1 MAAAPYE
8 LFGKTNWR
16 PGGIERFGL
25 PAGGW
30 KLYYTD
36 IFHTM
41 LNMPRYRFL
50 TVFFAVYVL
59 QYVLFALLYL
69 TQPDICVGATMKW
82 SHAIWF
88 SVQTAAT
95 LGYSGPMAP
104 NIDCTSINMLVLIQ
118 VIFASLLDYCMM
130 GLVFA
135 RFSTPVNRS
144 QTIRFSSNAVLFRQ
158 EGGFWCLSFRVAN
171 IRKHSLLQPQLFLH
185 LAIPDKINN
194 AIFSFDELEIDALST
209 QVVNLK
215 MGLPATVTHTIKP
228 GSPLFELSLDEM
240 ESRELGLL
248 CFMDGVDP
256 MTSNTIQAKHHFC
269 PSDIRMNEK
278 FTAIDLKQRRGGQ
291 VGLDFSGFDN
301 TVLAAL
307 STYNEEDHSLLYPV
321 SATGTSTMD
330 NIRHHMNELRSK
342 TIRSLTEV
350 GNAVV
355 NNAEMGVPKLH
366 LAKDDSVKELC
377 DLILTCSDANDPSLL
392 KDLRRRSAWIKETLM
407 SIEHASG
414 RGQWRVSP
422 PVAQT
427 GGSGL
432 HPGLF
437 SYDLKERTSW
447 RIEHPSQPGLDAPTL
462 PLALAYNNV
471 AGRPPL
477 LAVACETGFI
487 SLLPATVAPDAFC
500 RGPGRHAAMTW
511 PGVAPVKQWRAH
523 ENMIFDLVWGKDDTV
538 LYTASAD
545 ATVRVWDA
553 GTGAC
558 LASCIGH
565 EGSVKSISVMPDS
578 THILASGSRDGSIKV
593 WDTRVPGRKIR
604 GFNCLSSV
612 WCKQAAHA
620 PAGGSGSGGSSSK
633 SGSKRSRDVQTPAPS
648 VTAVQYLS
656 SGLLASGGM
665 GDGTV
670 KVWDLRNATAAV
682 ASASLA
688 QPLSTPPPPS
698 RPADRPPLPPP
709 TPMTPLTGGGG
720 KPPAGTPGSAQGRG
734 GGIHKSGGGS
744 PAGPGGGDRPVH
756 SFFGRSTP
764 RNYGIH
770 QLALAPAGDMLL
782 MSGSDSTLQMFRVAG
797 SQLGPVATFT
807 GHEVRNGAYVRVAI
821 SPDGSMIAGGSFNGD
836 TLVWEVSRPSQPA
849 CILKGHESE
858 STGVAWQPHTAHPTL
873 ASCGDDKCLLLW
885 QLDRQPLF
893 ATAPRTATAV
903 PAASQGPQLHQASP
917 PSLPQHQVRD
927 QEPLPPPLQ
936 PQPQLRRQE
945 ARQRQQLQGPQ
956 LQRQQQQQQRQV
968 PRSLVGLINHHP
980 ASGSSTPNL
989 TQAKRRTKGTASR
1002 TPFPVRDTG
1011 TLKIAAVAQ
1020 TGSSPSRIG
1029 ITTSTP
1035 TTHTAACPV
1044 ASSPLCL
1051 SAPPTQPLPPS
1062 TLIHRNP
1069 SACPAQPPQ
1078 PHTDAGL
1085 GHLARGAT
1093 PFSAF
1098 SGHSPLPVTHPSR
1111 TAPESSSRSP
1121 TLQHDPTLGAA
1132 ALQGSTPSAVLP
1144 TDSTL
1149 TNPGG
1154 RASLPV
1160 PVNITPSSASI
1171 MRTMPVSGRSGV
1183 DMAAR
1188 AAMVFSTFSTGRSL
1202 HRAESSTSGHAAQQ
1216 PAFDNK
1222 ENAAPAAV
1230 AGQLTRGRSF
1240 GGDPLGMADVAE
1252 LGQRRASAS
1261 GAFALPADQQRRQ
1274 QRRPSGM
1281 TSTTRNRQ
1289 ALGVVGATHATPGG
1303 PLGVRSGPG
1312 GRGDSSV
1319 LQPLDLTQLS
1329 RQRTLAP
1336 LALSPAVLQRL
1347 SALVPAPAVPLPS
1360 TTTAAHTITASD
1372 TVAPPAAQT
1381 DITRGGMDVGSPD
1394 AATHAPTHSPSPSPQ
1409 ASPSIGPGSDS
1420 PFPAST
1426 GSQPQLEHRFE
1437 AVAAALPGMGLGSV
1451 EAKPDDGA
1459 MGGGFCV
1466 ASIRLLPRK
1475 LPPSVQD
1482 AAAVGAASPRSAERC
1497 PTPGS
1502 GPARTASRARA
1513 LLGSDDEEEGSQ
1525 RADQGLSHGRK
1536 RVCRQT
1542 SASPAAACSQMSS

>member
-917 PSLPQHQVRD
+917 PSLPQHQ
-927 QEPLPPPLQ
+927 
-936 PQPQLRRQE
+936 
-945 ARQRQQLQGPQ
+945 
-956 LQRQQQQQQRQV
+956 
-968 PRSLVGLINHHP
+968 
-980 ASGSSTPNL
+980 
-989 TQAKRRTKGTASR
+989 
-1002 TPFPVRDTG
+1002 
-1011 TLKIAAVAQ
+1011 
-1020 TGSSPSRIG
+1020 
-1029 ITTSTP
+1029 
-1035 TTHTAACPV
+1035 
-1044 ASSPLCL
+1044 
-1051 SAPPTQPLPPS
+1051 
-1062 TLIHRNP
+1062 
-1069 SACPAQPPQ
+1069 